1 MSKII
6 WQPVCL
12 LVALAL
18 VFSLA
23 AAVLTF
29 ALPSPASAQDG
40 EMVCQ
45 TSLIS
50 YSGSGANTTHNFT
63 VPIDAKGGYVLV
75 EYRGDFGDGDE
86 FIEVYIEG
94 DYIGSGYNTSFD
106 CAENWTEKVWSLGEG
121 QISGW
126 AADGM
131 ISVTVANS
139 EAVDD
144 FCDYNQHR
152 VTLCYTT
159 APIVCQESLIEYNG
173 SGANTTH
180 NFSVPP
186 GAAAGYVIVE
196 YRGDFGSGSEF
207 IDVYIEDDY
216 IGRGYNASDYDCIGN
231 WTAKVW
237 SLSAAQMS
245 GWAADGTVS
254 VRVQN
259 SEAVDDFCDYNQ
271 HRVTLCYTS
280 ALPSNC
286 QQSLISY
293 NGSGANTTHNFSVPV
308 GATDGYVIV
317 EYRGDFGTWSES
329 WNWTEDEFIEVYIE
343 GDYIGRDHRDVPGD
357 EDDLDCD
364 GNWTAA
370 TWMLGAAQMRVWA
383 ADGMISVMVQ
393 NSAEVDDFCDY
404 NQHRVTL
411 CYTEPEGPPVGGEAY
426 PVSRISILAPWI
438 AVAAV
443 PAGGIAWYVLRR
455 RRAQS

>member
-18 VFSLA
+18 VLSLA

-50 YSGSGANTTHNFT
+50 YSGSGASTTHNFT
-63 VPIDAKGGYVLV
+63 VPTGATGGYVLV
-75 EYRGDFGDGDE
+75 EYRGDFGDFDE

-94 DYIGSGYNTSFD
+94 DYIGVGYNTSFD

-131 ISVTVANS
+131 ISVTVENS
-139 EAVDD
+139 YEVPS

-159 APIVCQESLIEYNG
+159 APIVCQESLISYNG

-186 GAAAGYVIVE
+186 WAAAGYVIVE
-196 YRGDFGSGSEF
+196 YRGDFGFWGEF
-207 IDVYIEDDY
+207 IDVYIEGDY
-216 IGRGYNASDYDCIGN
+216 IGSGYNVSNNDCIEN

-237 SLSAAQMS
+237 PLSTAQMS

-259 SEAVDDFCDYNQ
+259 SEEVDDFCDYDQ
-271 HRVTLCYTS
+271 HRVTLCYTT
-280 ALPSNC
+280 ALPANC

-317 EYRGDFGTWSES
+317 EYRGDFGGWSES
-329 WNWTEDEFIEVYIE
+329 WNWTDDEFIVVYIE
-343 GDYIGRDHRDVPGD
+343 GDYIGRDHT
-357 EDDLDCD
+357 DLDDCD

-370 TWMLGAAQMRVWA
+370 TWPLSAAQMRVWA

-393 NSAEVDDFCDY
+393 NSEEVDACPEEIY
-404 NQHRVTL
+404 GSSNQHRVTL
-411 CYTEPEGPPVGGEAY
+411 CYTEAEGPPVGGEAY
-426 PVSRISILAPWI
+426 PVSRISLLAPWI
-438 AVAAV
+438 ALGVVAAG
-443 PAGGIAWYVLRR
+443 AGVLVIRR